1 MKRRFHSSIAF
12 SADGAQWYLINATPD
27 IRFQLESFK
36 ELQAGPDLRST
47 PLQGVLLTD
56 AELDHTIGL
65 LIVREGSPLTV
76 WSSKPILETLAVD
89 FPLSKILTSY
99 NSSRWQPIEPLH
111 PVSIAKNVQ
120 VTAYPLGAKQPLY
133 THNKVDN
140 PACVLGYKVA
150 DERTG
155 KSFFYAPQIAAWTP
169 ELQSAI
175 EASAI
180 CFVDGT
186 FWSSTE
192 LIDLGV
198 SNKTSL
204 EMGHLPLSGQGGIAM
219 TLKDLVNTT
228 KVLVHIN
235 NTNPIL
241 DESSA
246 EFRLLR
252 DYGIEPGYDGMEFEI
267 REAGV
272 YRERQ
277 RVER

>member
-1 MKRRFHSSIAF
+1 LKRRFHSSIAF
-12 SADGAQWYLINATPD
+12 SADGDQWYLINATPD

-36 ELQAGPDLRST
+36 ELQAGPDMRST

-65 LIVREGSPLTV
+65 LIAREGSSLTI
-76 WSSKPILETLAVD
+76 WSSKPILETLSAD
-89 FPLSKILTSY
+89 FPVSKILTSY
-99 NSSRWQPIEPLH
+99 SSARWQPIETLT
-111 PVSIAKNVQ
+111 PVSIAKHIQ

-133 THNKVDN
+133 TLNKLDN

-155 KSFFYAPQIAAWTP
+155 KSFLYAPQIAAWTP
-169 ELQSAI
+169 ELRSAI
-175 EASAI
+175 ETSAI

-198 SNKTSL
+198 SKKTSL
-204 EMGHLPLSGQGGIAM
+204 EMGHLPLSGQGGLAM
-219 TLKDLVNTT
+219 ALKDLASTT

-241 DESSA
+241 DESSD

-252 DYGIEPGYDGMEFEI
+252 NYGIEPGYDGMEFEI
-267 REAGV
+267 RDAGV
-272 YRERQ
+272 YRERL
-277 RVER
+277 RAER

>member
-1 MKRRFHSSIAF
+1 MKRRFHSSLAF
-12 SADGAQWYLINATPD
+12 SADGAHWYLINATPD

-36 ELQAGPDLRST
+36 ELQAGPDVRST

-65 LIVREGSPLTV
+65 LIAREGSPLTI
-76 WSSKPILETLAVD
+76 WSSKPILDTIAFD
-89 FPLSKILTSY
+89 FPVSRVLTSY

-111 PVSIAKNVQ
+111 PVSIAKHVQ
-120 VTAYPLGAKQPLY
+120 VTAYALGAKQPLY
-133 THNKVDN
+133 TVNKVDN
-140 PACVLGYKVA
+140 PACVLGYKVT

-155 KSFFYAPQIAAWTP
+155 KSLFYGPQIAAWTP

-175 EASAI
+175 ETSAI

-198 SNKTSL
+198 SKKTSL
-204 EMGHLPLSGQGGIAM
+204 EMGHLPLSGHDGIAM
-219 TLKDLVNTT
+219 KLKDLANTM

-241 DESSA
+241 DEGSPQSKI
-246 EFRLLR
+246 LL
-252 DYGIEPGYDGMEFEI
+252 DYGIMSGYDGMEFEL
-267 REAGV
+267 REEGL
-272 YRERQ
+272 YMSTT
-277 RVER
+277 